1 MSQALGM
8 GCRSLISRRN
18 LKIAW
23 LVLAGVAGFYLGV
36 IRPHESNRSI
46 AESQATGLA
55 AMDYKHEPRAFYSR
69 PMLQKGVVGGV
80 PGGTGRSQHFM
91 VRASLSPAA
100 DRNVEQSE
108 PEGEADRKMVRTSNL
123 ELTVQHVAETAEKI
137 RALAEQAGGFLV
149 SSEVRGGPDATA
161 ADVSIRVPVRRY
173 EAVRAEIRRLGLRV
187 ESERVEAQDVTRQYT
202 DQDANL
208 RNLKAEEQ
216 QYLLILKQ
224 AKTVKD
230 TLDVSEKLS
239 EVRGQIEQQQA
250 EFNALSK
257 QIETVAINVSLRAEA
272 EERVMGLNWRP
283 LYQIKLALRDGLDGV
298 ATYLSAMTSL
308 VFFLPTIVL
317 WFATI
322 LLVGWLGWKILRWI
336 AQRWFGWGRAEPVP
350 QP

>member
-1 MSQALGM
+1 MSQSWGVR
-8 GCRSLISRRN
+8 CRSMLCRSVISRRN

-23 LVLAGVAGFYLGV
+23 LVLAGLAGFYLGV
-36 IRPHESNRSI
+36 IRPRESNMSI
-46 AESQATGLA
+46 AQSKATGLA
-55 AMDYKHEPRAFYSR
+55 AMVHERGPRAFYSR

-80 PGGTGRSQHFM
+80 PGGTGRSQNLI
-91 VRASLSPAA
+91 VTASLSPAA
-100 DRNVEQSE
+100 ESNVDQSE

-123 ELTVQHVAETAEKI
+123 ELTVQHPAETAEKI

-149 SSEVRGGPDATA
+149 SSEVRGGPEATA
-161 ADVSIRVPVRRY
+161 ADVSIRVPVGRY
-173 EAVRAEIRRLGLRV
+173 EEVRTEIRKLGLRV

-250 EFNALSK
+250 EFNALSR
-257 QIETVAINVSLRAEA
+257 QIETVAINV
-272 EERVMGLNWRP
+272 
-283 LYQIKLALRDGLDGV
+283 LACRGRGAGYGPQL
-298 ATYLSAMTSL
+298 ATA
-308 VFFLPTIVL
+308 
-317 WFATI
+317 
-322 LLVGWLGWKILRWI
+322 
-336 AQRWFGWGRAEPVP
+336 VP
-350 QP
+350 D

>member
-1 MSQALGM
+1 M
-8 GCRSLISRRN
+8 
-18 LKIAW
+18 
-23 LVLAGVAGFYLGV
+23 AGVAGFYLGV
-36 IRPHESNRSI
+36 VRPREYNMSVDQ
-46 AESQATGLA
+46 AKATGLA
-55 AMDYKHEPRAFYSR
+55 ATFFERGPRAFHSG
-69 PMLQKGVVGGV
+69 PMLQKGIVGGV
-80 PGGTGRSQHFM
+80 PGGIRRNQNLIMT
-91 VRASLSPAA
+91 ASLSPAA
-100 DRNVEQSE
+100 ERNADHSE
-108 PEGEADRKMVRTSNL
+108 PEGEADRKMIRTSNL
-123 ELTVQHVAETAEKI
+123 ELMVQHPAETADKI
-137 RALAEQAGGFLV
+137 RALAEHVGGFLV
-149 SSEVRGGPDATA
+149 SSEVRGGPEATA
-161 ADVSIRVPVRRY
+161 ADVAIRVPVGRY
-173 EAVRAEIRRLGLRV
+173 EEVRAEIRKLGLRV

-224 AKTVKD
+224 ARTVKD

-239 EVRGQIEQQQA
+239 DVRGQIEQQQA

-283 LYQIKLALRDGLDGV
+283 LYQIKLAVRDGLDGV
-298 ATYLSAMTSL
+298 ATYLSTMTAL

-322 LLVGWLGWKILRWI
+322 LVVGWVAWKILRWI
-336 AQRWFGWGRAEPVP
+336 AQRWFGWRRAEPLP